1 MAIHEAEG
9 RVIIAES
16 DGNRSFVA
24 ALPSQTRLDLG
35 GSEVRETVLDFIL
48 GE

>member
-16 DGNRSFVA
+16 DGNRSFVT
-24 ALPSQTRLDLG
+24 ALASQTRLDLG
-35 GSEVRETVLDFIL
+35 GSEVRETVLDFVL

>member
-9 RVIIAES
+9 RVIIAKS
-16 DGNRSFVA
+16 DGNRSFVT
-24 ALPSQTRLDLG
+24 ALASQTRLDLG
-35 GSEVRETVLDFIL
+35 GSEVRKTVFDFVL